1 MEPTAHSNSIR
12 SITSLLLAFTVLA
25 LCGAALAQSPTY
37 KVGRTPT
44 AAELHEWDQVIG
56 PDGKGLPAGKGSAVE
71 GAKIYADNCA
81 VCHGKNGEGVSPFRA
96 LVGGRGSLTTN
107 TPVATLGSY
116 WPYAT
121 TVWEFINRAMPRGNE
136 RSLTP
141 DQVYAVT
148 AFLLFKN
155 DIIKET
161 DILDQK
167 SLVEVQMPN
176 RNGFYPNPPQS
187 EPDTERSWLPFWNQ
201 APAGKEA
208 KSAAK
213 NGKGAN

>member
-1 MEPTAHSNSIR
+1 M
-12 SITSLLLAFTVLA
+12 
-25 LCGAALAQSPTY
+25 
-37 KVGRTPT
+37 
-44 AAELHEWDQVIG
+44 
-56 PDGKGLPAGKGSAVE
+56 E
-71 GAKIYADNCA
+71 GAKVYADNCA

-96 LVGGRGSLTTN
+96 LVGGRGSLTTS

-141 DQVYAVT
+141 DQVYAIT
-148 AFLLFKN
+148 AFLLYKN

-161 DILDQK
+161 DVLDQK

-187 EPDTERSWLPFWNQ
+187 EPDKDHSWLPFWNQ
-201 APAGKEA
+201 APAA
-208 KSAAK
+208 KDAKPAAK
-213 NGKGAN
+213 NAKGAN